1 MAPELDI
8 EYFADG
14 AEFRRWLSENFDVSP
29 GVWLKMAKKSSPHSS
44 IDYDQALDVALCF
57 GWIDSLPRKVD
68 DNFFLRKFS
77 PRTTRSPWSKRNV
90 EIVARLESEGLLEP
104 AGIAAIEKAKADGR
118 WERAYEGSAKAEVP
132 QDFLDALALNP
143 QAQAFYETL
152 NSTNRFAIFYRLL
165 EAKRP
170 ETRTRRI
177 QKFISQLEEG
187 KKFH

>member
-1 MAPELDI
+1 MAVELGI

-14 AEFRRWLSENFDVSP
+14 EEFRCWLSRNHEVSP
-29 GVWLKMAKKSSPHSS
+29 GIWLKMAKKTSPYSS
-44 IDYDQALDVALCF
+44 IGYDQALDVALCF

-77 PRTTRSPWSKRNV
+77 PRTARSPWSKRNV
-90 EIVARLESEGLLEP
+90 EIVERLEGAGLLEP

-118 WERAYEGSAKAEVP
+118 WERAYEGAAKAEVP
-132 QDFLDALALNP
+132 QDFLDALAANP
-143 QAQAFYETL
+143 KAQAFYETL
-152 NSTNRFAIFYRLL
+152 NSTNRYTIFYRLH

-170 ETRTRRI
+170 ETRARRI
-177 QKFISQLEEG
+177 EGFISQLEAG

>member
-1 MAPELDI
+1 MAVELDI

-14 AEFRRWLSENFDVSP
+14 GEFRQWLVEHHNASP
-29 GVWLKMAKKSSPHSS
+29 GIWLKMAKKTSPYSS

-68 DNFFLRKFS
+68 NNFFLRKFS
-77 PRTTRSPWSKRNV
+77 PRTARSPWSKRNV
-90 EIVARLESEGLLEP
+90 EIVARLESAGLLEP

-118 WERAYEGSAKAEVP
+118 WERAYDGAAQAEVP
-132 QDFLDALALNP
+132 QDFLDALVLNP

-152 NSTNRFAIFYRLL
+152 NSTNRYTIFYRLQ

-170 ETRTRRI
+170 ETRARRI
-177 QKFISQLEEG
+177 EKFISELAEG